1 MRDHRERIP
10 LDYKKMTGGTLSF
23 FYIYIT
29 TQEENQARDPRA
41 WFFAFTEKMHT
52 YTSPRQGSLDKQR
65 LSSELDKLFISRHIR
80 HIKNKNEV
88 THMFCIMRT
97 EKRKRTDIGGIQR
110 ENTRTATEYNNK
122 VAPGMDA
129 LNVNL
134 IQSNDWMQDIQAEID
149 RAGAKTR
156 SNSVVALDTIYTAS
170 SEFFQGKTNKEND
183 AFFRDC
189 LRFHEKRFGHIVS
202 AVIHYD
208 ETTPHLHV
216 ISVPL
221 TPDNRLSARDV
232 IGNKAKMSKTQDSF
246 FEQVGKSYGLER
258 GIHMDGQEKRQ
269 HISAQEHELRE
280 IKQAIAKGKEELE
293 AIEHSE
299 KTARARAQTARR
311 TATELQKEVE
321 QLQADRQWQHN
332 SLKKLVG
339 ACSERSKELRG
350 LNNAIRQKQREF
362 EAVKEDLEE
371 VKGFLSEAQQNRLE
385 EIDREWNGFELE

>member
-1 MRDHRERIP
+1 
-10 LDYKKMTGGTLSF
+10 
-23 FYIYIT
+23 
-29 TQEENQARDPRA
+29 
-41 WFFAFTEKMHT
+41 
-52 YTSPRQGSLDKQR
+52 
-65 LSSELDKLFISRHIR
+65 
-80 HIKNKNEV
+80 
-88 THMFCIMRT
+88 MFCIMRT

-189 LRFHEKRFGHIVS
+189 LRFHEERFGHIVS

-208 ETTPHLHV
+208 ETTLHLHV

-221 TPDNRLSARDV
+221 TPDNRLSAREV

-246 FEQVGKSYGLER
+246 FEQVGKSYGLAR

-293 AIEHSE
+293 AIEHSKE
-299 KTARARAQTARR
+299 TARTRAQKARQ
-311 TATELQKEVE
+311 TATELQKQVE
-321 QLQADRQWQHN
+321 QLQEERAKQHN
-332 SLKKLVG
+332 SLKMLSASKTD
-339 ACSERSKELRG
+339 RQKELRG
-350 LNNAIRQKQREF
+350 INNAIRQKQREL
-362 EAVKEDLEE
+362 EAIRKDVEE
-371 VKGFLSEAQQNRLE
+371 VKGYLTEGQQNRLE
-385 EIDREWNGFELE
+385 EINREWNDAERE

>member
-1 MRDHRERIP
+1 
-10 LDYKKMTGGTLSF
+10 
-23 FYIYIT
+23 
-29 TQEENQARDPRA
+29 
-41 WFFAFTEKMHT
+41 
-52 YTSPRQGSLDKQR
+52 
-65 LSSELDKLFISRHIR
+65 
-80 HIKNKNEV
+80 
-88 THMFCIMRT
+88 MFCIMRT

-156 SNSVVALDTIYTAS
+156 SNSVIALDTIYTAS

-189 LRFHEKRFGHIVS
+189 LRFHEERFGHIVS

-246 FEQVGKSYGLER
+246 FEQVGKSYGLTR

-299 KTARARAQTARR
+299 ETARTRAQTARQ

-321 QLQADRQWQHN
+321 QLQAERVEQYN
-332 SLKKLVG
+332 SLKMMSASKID
-339 ACSERSKELRG
+339 RRKELRA
-350 LNNAIRQKQREF
+350 LDDTLQEKKDEF
-362 EAVKEDLEE
+362 EAIRKDVETVKA
-371 VKGFLSEAQQNRLE
+371 FLSEAQQNRLA
-385 EIDREWNGFELE
+385 EIDREWNDFELE